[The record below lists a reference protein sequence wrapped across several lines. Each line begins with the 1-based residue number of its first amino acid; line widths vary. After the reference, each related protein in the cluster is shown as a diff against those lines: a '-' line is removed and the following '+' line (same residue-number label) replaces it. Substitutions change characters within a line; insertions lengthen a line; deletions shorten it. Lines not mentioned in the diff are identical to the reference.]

1 MKDVSSTI
9 QYKGKDYKLVFNLNV
24 MEEIQEEYG
33 TIEKWGSLCEPSEK
47 NKEPDV
53 KALKYGFRAML
64 NEGIDIDNEENGTN
78 DPPLTLK
85 QIGRMISELGTN
97 DAMNVLN
104 KTVIESSK
112 SNEKNGSST
121 KKKKK

>member
-1 MKDVSSTI
+1 MKDASTTI
-9 QYKGKDYKLVFNLNV
+9 KYKDKEYKIVFNLNV

-33 TIEKWGSLCEPSEK
+33 TIEKWGSLCQPPEK
-47 NKEPDV
+47 NKESDV

-85 QIGRMISELGTN
+85 QIGRMITELGTEETMS
-97 DAMNVLN
+97 ALN

-112 SNEKNGSST
+112 SNEKNVSST
-121 KKKKK
+121 KKKK